1 MRNSNVVSE
10 SGFLYAHE
18 ISGLVRAEHFK
29 TGDYDEH
36 GISIFDD
43 ENYNNLI
50 GKFTILPYDE
60 VPIYVKFD
68 PPFDNES
75 YDQMYYTIYSLWNRI
90 AEGTGATQY
99 VNDNT
104 KVFIELP
111 DSSIDYTGYRVL
123 FKNDLTPYTITDYDQ
138 TNKSASFDPI
148 KVFYTIC
155 LLYTSDA
162 ADE

>member
-1 MRNSNVVSE
+1 M
-10 SGFLYAHE
+10 
-18 ISGLVRAEHFK
+18 
-29 TGDYDEH
+29 
-36 GISIFDD
+36 
-43 ENYNNLI
+43 
-50 GKFTILPYDE
+50 
-60 VPIYVKFD
+60 PIYVKFD

-123 FKNDLTPYTITDYDQ
+123 FKNDLTSCYGFHRIKIIKQFKLNRPIVTTYTLTVLVD
-138 TNKSASFDPI
+138 
-148 KVFYTIC
+148 
-155 LLYTSDA
+155 LR
-162 ADE
+162 